1 MSYHGIRDSTL
12 KWVTEFLRGRNQQAA
27 ADGEAFQPPEIISG
41 VPQST
46 VLGQTLFLIYIN
58 DIAENVNSNIRLFAD
73 GCVVYRKTN
82 SQQDHFILQEDLN
95 TPVEWSVTWQ
105 MEFNVDK
112 CVVMNIGSLRN
123 KSYFAYK
130 LENQT
135 LEVVKHHPYLG
146 VELTNNMKFNK
157 NIDSITAKASRFL
170 SFVKR
175 NLRHCPKAEKERAY
189 QTLVRP
195 KLEYSSPVWN
205 PQLQIEQVQ
214 RNTARFI
221 LNRTFNRQN
230 PTSVTMLENLDWPT
244 LEDRRRET

>member
-1 MSYHGIRDSTL
+1 M
-12 KWVTEFLRGRNQQAA
+12 
-27 ADGEAFQPPEIISG
+27 
-41 VPQST
+41 
-46 VLGQTLFLIYIN
+46 
-58 DIAENVNSNIRLFAD
+58 
-73 GCVVYRKTN
+73 
-82 SQQDHFILQEDLN
+82 
-95 TPVEWSVTWQ
+95 
-105 MEFNVDK
+105 
-112 CVVMNIGSLRN
+112 
-123 KSYFAYK
+123 
-130 LENQT
+130 
-135 LEVVKHHPYLG
+135 KHHPYLG
-146 VELTNNMKFNK
+146 VELTNNMKFKK

-244 LEDRRRET
+244 FRGSSQRDLVVLMYKVVNNLVAVPVTFISPRSPRYTNCIRFIPYHCKLNIYQHSFFSHIV